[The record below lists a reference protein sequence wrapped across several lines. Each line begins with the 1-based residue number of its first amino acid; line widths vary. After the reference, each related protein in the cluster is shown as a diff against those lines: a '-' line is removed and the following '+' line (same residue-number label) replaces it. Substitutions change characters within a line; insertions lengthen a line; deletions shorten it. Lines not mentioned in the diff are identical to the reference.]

1 MKGDS
6 EGFTDLHSHLVPGVD
21 DGSRTLDEARDGIR
35 RLRALDVRR
44 IVTTPHLDGSLTR
57 DRGILEARLSEVDRA
72 WDSLQR
78 MVAVEFPDLEL
89 HRGHEVMLDIPDPDL
104 SDLRLRLAES
114 PFVLVEWPGLWVPP
128 STLPVLDR
136 LMDSGV
142 RPIIAHPERYGG
154 LDRELALPGEWRARG
169 ALLQVNY
176 GSLVGKYG
184 DFPRRRAITFLERGW
199 VDLMASDFHGRAHLS
214 PSLKEAQEVLSEWG
228 GGEEFRLL
236 ARVNPTRILRGEDP
250 LPVFPVTEKPGVWR
264 RLRELL
270 HQIGRR

>member
-1 MKGDS
+1 MQGDS
-6 EGFTDLHSHLVPGVD
+6 EGFTDLHNHLVPGVD

-57 DRGILEARLSEVDRA
+57 DRGILEARLGEVDRA
-72 WDSLQR
+72 WNSLQR
-78 MVAVEFPDLEL
+78 MVGVEFPDLEL

-104 SDLRLRLAES
+104 TDPRIRLAES
-114 PFVLVEWPGLWVPP
+114 SFLLVEWPGLWVPP
-128 STLPVLDR
+128 STLPVLGR
-136 LMDSGV
+136 LLDSGV

-154 LDRELALPGEWRARG
+154 LDRELALPGEWRAKG

-184 DFPRRRAITFLERGW
+184 DLPRKRAITFLERGW

-214 PSLKEAQEVLSEWG
+214 PSLKEAQGVLSEWG
-228 GGEEFRLL
+228 GEEEFRLM

-250 LPVFPVTEKPGVWR
+250 LPVFPVTEKPGVWQ
-264 RLRELL
+264 RLREVLQ
-270 HQIGRR
+270 QIGRR